1 MTSKIKKKIILNIPY
16 FAVGLFC
23 TNLGEAWRI
32 AWGSNMS
39 EKVQGLIL
47 YGGFKTAFANMLP
60 SFHPLDLAV
69 GIACGAGLR
78 LAVYI
83 KSKNAKHFR
92 HGEEHGSAR
101 WGKHEDIEPFEDPQ
115 IM

>member
-47 YGGFKTAFANMLP
+47 YGGFKTAFANFVLQFISKARMP
-60 SFHPLDLAV
+60 RSFAME
-69 GIACGAGLR
+69 
-78 LAVYI
+78 
-83 KSKNAKHFR
+83 KSMAQQG
-92 HGEEHGSAR
+92 GENMR
-101 WGKHEDIEPFEDPQ
+101 I
-115 IM
+115 